1 MFPRQMLEH
10 FDGFLEARS
19 LRLDAIVVGGSAL
32 VLIGIIDRPTR
43 DVDVLHPDLPRQ
55 IADAS
60 RIFAQEM
67 RRRGIE
73 LADTWLNNGPSS
85 LSKVLPDG
93 WRDRTQPAFSGR
105 ALSLETLGRA
115 DLLKTK
121 LFALCDRGTDLA
133 DCIAFSPTAEELEAA
148 MPWIALQDANESWPS
163 HVETTI
169 RDLRRRLGHDV

>member
-1 MFPRQMLEH
+1 MLPRQTLEH
-10 FDGFLEARS
+10 FDDFLEARG

-32 VLIGIIDRPTR
+32 VLIGIVDRPTR
-43 DVDVLHPDLPRQ
+43 DVDILHPDLPSQ

-60 RIFAQEM
+60 RAFALEM

-85 LSKVLPDG
+85 LSKLLPDG
-93 WRDRTQPAFSGR
+93 WRHRTQPAFFGR
-105 ALSLETLGRA
+105 ALVLETLGRA

-133 DCIAFSPTAEELEAA
+133 DCIAFSPTAEELEEA
-148 MPWIALQDANESWPS
+148 MPWVALQDANKLWPS
-163 HVETTI
+163 HVEKTI
-169 RDLRRRLGHDV
+169 GDLQRRVRHDV